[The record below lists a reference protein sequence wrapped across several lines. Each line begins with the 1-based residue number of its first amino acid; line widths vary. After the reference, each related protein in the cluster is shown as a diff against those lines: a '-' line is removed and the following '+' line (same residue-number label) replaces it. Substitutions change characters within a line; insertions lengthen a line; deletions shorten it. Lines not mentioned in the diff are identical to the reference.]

1 LIACSRG
8 QTALIWRRWL
18 GRARLQ
24 EAAVL
29 KDADPHHGQGS
40 HLAVCAILIGVLLV
54 AMAIVGPLLTPE
66 QPGQSRL
73 PPIVLLFQSR

>member
-1 LIACSRG
+1 MIKGAGPDR
-8 QTALIWRRWL
+8 
-18 GRARLQ
+18 
-24 EAAVL
+24 
-29 KDADPHHGQGS
+29 GQGS
-40 HLAVCAILIGVLLV
+40 HLAVCAILIGLLLV

>member
-1 LIACSRG
+1 MIKGAGPES
-8 QTALIWRRWL
+8 
-18 GRARLQ
+18 
-24 EAAVL
+24 
-29 KDADPHHGQGS
+29 GQGS
-40 HLAVCAILIGVLLV
+40 RLAICAILLALVFV